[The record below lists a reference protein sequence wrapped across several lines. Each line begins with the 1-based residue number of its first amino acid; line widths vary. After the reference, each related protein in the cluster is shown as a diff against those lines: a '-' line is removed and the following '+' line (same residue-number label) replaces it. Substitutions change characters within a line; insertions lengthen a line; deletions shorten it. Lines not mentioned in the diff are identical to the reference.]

1 MKKVL
6 LSLIIVSLIVC
17 SVSAKPKKKSKKLEE
32 PTDFS
37 LFMEPAETP
46 VPYKALK
53 EKVNGNTCNTLEKDT
68 GAKVSLVVDK
78 DYSKEEP
85 LDLLGADITVAEVYG
100 KKCLRITANYNPE
113 IRFAIMFDKPVS
125 LKDINHMKFSICGI
139 DGGSGSYNFSL
150 MYADM
155 ASNGE
160 KTLSCYSGDVSK
172 AAWTDY
178 NLDLAADEIWGN
190 KFSNNKE
197 IIGIQLWTG
206 DKGPIYM
213 TDISLTK

>member
-1 MKKVL
+1 
-6 LSLIIVSLIVC
+6 
-17 SVSAKPKKKSKKLEE
+17 
-32 PTDFS
+32 
-37 LFMEPAETP
+37 
-46 VPYKALK
+46 
-53 EKVNGNTCNTLEKDT
+53 
-68 GAKVSLVVDK
+68 
-78 DYSKEEP
+78 
-85 LDLLGADITVAEVYG
+85 
-100 KKCLRITANYNPE
+100 
-113 IRFAIMFDKPVS
+113 
-125 LKDINHMKFSICGI
+125 
-139 DGGSGSYNFSL
+139 

-160 KTLSCYSGDVSK
+160 KTLSCYSGDISK

-190 KFSNNKE
+190 KFSNDKE